1 MPVKALI
8 KVLQKV
14 PLRQRLTLS
23 FLMLFSSLTEGMGI
37 LLLVPLLNAVQS
49 SQHSQNPVI
58 RALLNGLA
66 TMGIPPTPLGILITF
81 LGLLLLRNAVL
92 FLRECLSTQVQHQ
105 LVDQLRDRCFKAL
118 LGVEWL
124 WIAAGRNSDHANLLL
139 TDVNRVGVG
148 VNFGLGLLV
157 TLATM
162 IAYLFAAFTLS
173 WPMTSLAL
181 ISCGIA
187 VAALSGQRKKAMQLG
202 TDLGRAN
209 RAMQAN
215 VQESLSGIKLTKI
228 LGNEQRH
235 LDLFRQTLA
244 VLRNQQITFMVSNSR
259 SKALYQSIGAI
270 LLASYLYLGLSVFRT
285 TIAELLIL
293 VLIFGRLIPMFS
305 VAQQQ
310 HDCWLHALPALH
322 ETERLLHECHTAREP
337 TGDETGE
344 IWPITDSIRLEN
356 ITIRYPGRD
365 HPALN
370 NISVSFLAR
379 TTTAIMGPSGA
390 GKSTLADVLMG
401 LLQTDGGTLWLND
414 TIISGENRRS
424 WRHSVAYVPQETFLF
439 HDSIRSNLLWASAC
453 ASDDELSK
461 ALQRAAADFV
471 FQLPQG
477 LDTIVGDGGV
487 RLSGGER
494 QRLALARALLKK
506 PSLLILDEATSA
518 LDVENETRVRKAI
531 ENLHGDL
538 TVVIIGHRLPTL
550 EHADQ
555 VLILKNGQ
563 IEIQGTWAEVKRQQ
577 NEANVAA

>member
-1 MPVKALI
+1 MSAKALL
-8 KVLQKV
+8 KVLQQI
-14 PLRQRLTLS
+14 PLRRRFTLF
-23 FLMLFSSLTEGMGI
+23 FLMLFTGLTEGVGI
-37 LLLVPLLNAVQS
+37 LLLVPLLNVLQNG
-49 SQHSQNPVI
+49 QHSQNPLI
-58 RALLNGLA
+58 RSLLKALGSV
-66 TMGIPPTPLGILITF
+66 GIPPMPLGILGSF
-81 LGLLLLRNAVL
+81 LALLLVRNGVL
-92 FLRECLSTQVQHQ
+92 FARECLSTQVQHQ

-118 LGVEWL
+118 LGVEWR

-139 TDVNRVGVG
+139 TDVSRVGVG

-157 TLATM
+157 SLATM
-162 IAYLFAAFTLS
+162 LAYLFAAFTLS
-173 WPMTSLAL
+173 WSMTILAL
-181 ISCGIA
+181 ASCGITV
-187 VAALSGQRKKAMQLG
+187 VALGGQRKQAMQLG
-202 TDLGRAN
+202 ADLGRAN

-235 LDLFRQTLA
+235 LDFFRQTLGR
-244 VLRNQQITFMVSNSR
+244 LREQQIDFMTSTSR
-259 SKALYQSIGAI
+259 SKALYQSVGAI
-270 LLASYLYLGLSVFRT
+270 LLAGYLYLGLNTFQT
-285 TIAELLIL
+285 PIAELLIL

-305 VAQQQ
+305 AAQQQ
-310 HDCWLHALPALH
+310 HHHWLHALPALH
-322 ETERLLHECHTAREP
+322 ETERLLKECHAAREP
-337 TGDETGE
+337 VIEGDLQD
-344 IWPITDSIRLEN
+344 WPIEQAIRLEN
-356 ITIRYPGRD
+356 VTVSYTDRD

-370 NISVSFLAR
+370 NINVSLPAR

-401 LLQTDGGTLWLND
+401 LLQTDGGTLWVDNKA
-414 TIISGENRRS
+414 ISGEARRH

-439 HDSIRSNLLWASAC
+439 HDSIRSNLLWANSN
-453 ASDDELSK
+453 ASDEELNQ

-471 FQLPQG
+471 FKLPQG

-518 LDVENETRVRKAI
+518 LDVENEARVRKAI

-555 VLILKNGQ
+555 VLILKQGQ
-563 IEIQGTWAEVKRQQ
+563 IEVQGTWAEVKQQ
-577 NEANVAA
+577 QDAAA